1 MIDPFTAAPIQR
13 NNVNGL
19 TRIEDE
25 GLHNAEVYVTIVTGT
40 CKYQLETRTQDDPEH
55 CKLTLIRYDCD
66 ASKRN
71 AVYYFNSWPAEE
83 RTTNYLIMQ
92 NTS

>member
-1 MIDPFTAAPIQR
+1 MTY
-13 NNVNGL
+13 
-19 TRIEDE
+19 
-25 GLHNAEVYVTIVTGT
+25 HEVCSRVAGR
-40 CKYQLETRTQDDPEH
+40 LLLAETRTQDDPEH